1 MVARIGSGNKDFDD
15 FLNGGYED
23 NIVTMLYGGPGTGKT
38 NICLRTAAQVSKQKK
53 VIFIDTEG
61 SFSPDRFKQL
71 CPDYNNCLNNIFILC
86 PIDFEEQRGSLKKLK
101 ELVEKKD
108 IGIIIVDSI
117 VMLYRLKIGKTKD
130 IQNTNRQLGLQIS
143 YLSEIARKKSIPILI
158 TNQIY
163 KDFEDKTKINIVGGD
178 ILKYW
183 SKCLIELR
191 KLEDNKRVAILK
203 KHRSQAENKKFYFEI
218 IDKGIKK
225 IEEK

>member
-1 MVARIGSGNKDFDD
+1 MVARISSGNKDFDD

-38 NICLRTAAQVSKQKK
+38 NICLMTAAQVSKQKK

-117 VMLYRLKIGKTKD
+117 VMLYRLEIGKTKD